1 MIASQ
6 PVNTTVKAGK
16 AAKFRIIARGTAP
29 LHYQWK
35 KNGSN
40 ITGASKAAYT
50 TPPATV
56 GDNRSLFSVDFTNSI
71 STVTNND
78 ATLTLN

>member
-6 PVNTTVKAGK
+6 PVNTTVNAGK
-16 AAKFRIIARGTAP
+16 GAKFRVIARGTAP
-29 LHYQWK
+29 AALPMEGKRIEHHWREQSRLHH
-35 KNGSN
+35 
-40 ITGASKAAYT
+40 
-50 TPPATV
+50 PPATV
-56 GDNRSLFSVDFTNSI
+56 GDNGSLFSVDVTNSI